1 MRTRTVLRH
10 PWACTCIESKKR
22 VGGGQEERMRRAAR
36 GMGMARGGGGEGGY
50 EYATVLR
57 PPKHRGT
64 AEHLGGH
71 EVVAMYPRVGRRGG
85 RGVPLSSSKARR
97 IEALRPVRTSRMEQG
112 EGDVQVSGYRVSTC
126 KLTWPLLLLGVLVL
140 FLYSGTFG

>member
-22 VGGGQEERMRRAAR
+22 VGGGQEERMRRAAW

-85 RGVPLSSSKARR
+85 RGVPLSSKARR
-97 IEALRPVRTSRMEQG
+97 IEALRPVRTG
-112 EGDVQVSGYRVSTC
+112 GG
-126 KLTWPLLLLGVLVL
+126 
-140 FLYSGTFG
+140 

>member
-1 MRTRTVLRH
+1 MGGVLHRGGGGARRADEASGAGRGKGAGGWAGSGGTRTRTVLCH

-71 EVVAMYPRVGRRGG
+71 EVVAMYVYPRVGRRGG
-85 RGVPLSSSKARR
+85 RGVPLSSKARR
-97 IEALRPVRTSRMEQG
+97 IEALRPVRTG
-112 EGDVQVSGYRVSTC
+112 GG
-126 KLTWPLLLLGVLVL
+126 
-140 FLYSGTFG
+140 